1 MADKQPAPRIRIKKK
16 GGGHGHHG
24 GAWKVAYAD
33 FVTAMMALFMV
44 MWLIASTDTKS
55 RKEIANYFRTGILEM
70 GDMSMQ
76 GASQMVP
83 AILEQTSTPPTEEG
97 TDIANDAES
106 IKEAIEAIGAADPE
120 LRAIAANI
128 LVMKT
133 PDGVLIEAIDRE
145 GGAGMLFE
153 VASSDVKPALVKFLT
168 RLAPVLSRVGKS
180 VRVMGHTDARQFV
193 SGKKSN
199 WDLSFERAS
208 AAHKVLA
215 SNGMSERIESV
226 TAFGAT
232 RLRNTENPIAAE
244 NRRLGLLVLSPGSR
258 NREEPALPPT
268 LDSVPNTDVPNG
280 TPAHADI
287 PGKAPGVAPV
297 APPAEPPAAVDPPA
311 ATPPPAAPAEPAKN

>member
-1 MADKQPAPRIRIKKK
+1 MPEKQAAPRIRIKKR

-44 MWLIASTDTKS
+44 MWLVASTDAKS
-55 RKEIANYFRTGILEM
+55 RKEIANYFRTGILEV

-83 AILEQTSTPPTEEG
+83 AVLEQTGTPPTEEG
-97 TDIANDAES
+97 ADIENDAEA
-106 IKEAIEAIGAADPE
+106 IKDAIEDIGASDPE
-120 LRAIAANI
+120 LRAIAANVS
-128 LVMKT
+128 VMKT
-133 PDGVLIEAIDRE
+133 PEGVLIEAIDRE
-145 GGAGMLFE
+145 GGEGMLFE
-153 VASSDVKPALVKFLT
+153 VASSDVKPALVTFLT
-168 RLAPVLSRVGKS
+168 RLAPVLNRVGKM
-180 VRVMGHTDARQFV
+180 VRVMGHTDARQYM

-215 SNGMSERIESV
+215 SHGMSEQIESV

-232 RLRNTENPIAAE
+232 RLRNNENPIAAE

-258 NREEPALPPT
+258 NREKRGDLPT
-268 LDSVPNTDVPNG
+268 LDGPAPNAPAPE
-280 TPAHADI
+280 TP
-287 PGKAPGVAPV
+287 PSV
-297 APPAEPPAAVDPPA
+297 APPAEVPEKPAAH
-311 ATPPPAAPAEPAKN
+311 

>member
-1 MADKQPAPRIRIKKK
+1 MAEKLTAPRIRIKKR

-44 MWLIASTDTKS
+44 MWLIASTDAKS
-55 RKEIANYFRTGILEM
+55 RKEIANYFRTGILEV

-83 AILEQTSTPPTEEG
+83 AVLEQTGTPPTEEG
-97 TDIANDAES
+97 ADIENDAET
-106 IKEAIEAIGAADPE
+106 IKDAIEDIGAADPE
-120 LRAIAANI
+120 LRAIAANVS
-128 LVMKT
+128 VMKT
-133 PDGVLIEAIDRE
+133 PEGVLIEAIDRE
-145 GGAGMLFE
+145 GGEGMLFE
-153 VASSDVKPALVKFLT
+153 VASSDVKPALVTFLT
-168 RLAPVLSRVGKS
+168 RLAPVLNRVGKM
-180 VRVMGHTDARQFV
+180 VRVMGHTDARKYV

-215 SNGMSERIESV
+215 SHGMAEQIESV
-226 TAFGAT
+226 TAFGPT

-258 NREEPALPPT
+258 NREKRTLPPT
-268 LDSVPNTDVPNG
+268 LDGFPAPGD
-280 TPAHADI
+280 AHAT
-287 PGKAPGVAPV
+287 PGASPPAAPSPV
-297 APPAEPPAAVDPPA
+297 APPAIAPEKPAAH
-311 ATPPPAAPAEPAKN
+311 